1 MYDDETFE
9 EDDWICMLLGHG
21 LIPKTY
27 DPLVDQTDNA
37 EAIQQFQ
44 KMLGF
49 ISGVVQPMK
58 PMEAYL
64 GRVPA
69 QV

>member
-1 MYDDETFE
+1 
-9 EDDWICMLLGHG
+9 MLLGHG

-27 DPLVDQTDNA
+27 DPLVDQTSDD
-37 EAIQQFQ
+37 EAIRQFQ

-49 ISGVVQPMK
+49 IRSVVEPMK

-64 GRVPA
+64 GAAVA
-69 QV
+69 A